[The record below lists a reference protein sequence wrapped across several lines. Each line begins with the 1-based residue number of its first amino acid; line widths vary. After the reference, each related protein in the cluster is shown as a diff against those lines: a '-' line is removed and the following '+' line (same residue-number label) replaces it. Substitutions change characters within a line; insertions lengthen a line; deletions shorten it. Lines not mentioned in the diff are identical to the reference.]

1 MRRRAASP
9 STRDPHSSETVAARL
24 WFRMLER
31 FLASCLLIGMIDAS
45 FPDIGS
51 AQLPTWVVEAPARP
65 VLTALW
71 QASISARAERVAC
84 VSGRIG
90 RDTVWISGGARV
102 VMSGADSLTAEGEPS
117 LVQCGPPR
125 WIGTV
130 HTHIRSTDD
139 PDPAPRFSPGDRA
152 QMSAW
157 VRRWGRPGAF
167 CVLYSAEGAHCEVYP
182 WSGPRDSASSR

>member
-24 WFRMLER
+24 WSRMLER

-90 RDTVWISGGARV
+90 RDTVWISGGAPV
-102 VMSGADSLTAEGEPS
+102 VTSGADSLTAEGEPS
-117 LVQCGPPR
+117 LAQCGPPR
-125 WIGTV
+125 
-130 HTHIRSTDD
+130 
-139 PDPAPRFSPGDRA
+139 
-152 QMSAW
+152 
-157 VRRWGRPGAF
+157 
-167 CVLYSAEGAHCEVYP
+167 
-182 WSGPRDSASSR
+182 

>member
-1 MRRRAASP
+1 MRTRSTSP
-9 STRDPHSSETVAARL
+9 STRDPHLAETFAARIC
-24 WFRMLER
+24 FSVLENS
-31 FLASCLLIGMIDAS
+31 FAGCLLIALASTS
-45 FPDIGS
+45 FPQTGS

-65 VLTALW
+65 ALSALW

-90 RDTVWISGGARV
+90 RDTVWISGAAPV
-102 VMSGADSLTAEGEPS
+102 VTSGADSLTAEGEPS
-117 LVQCGPPR
+117 LAQCGPPR

-139 PDPAPRFSPGDRA
+139 PDPALRFSPGDRA
-152 QMSAW
+152 QMSEW

-167 CVLYSAEGAHCEVYP
+167 CVLYSASGAHCEVYP
-182 WSGPRDSASSR
+182 WREPRDSTSSR